1 MRRLTTGPRLLR
13 LAGDVLPATALAAT
27 IACSV
32 SENDERLLGEYQAA
46 HIDSAVSLISDSV
59 IAGYVATLGRSMTS
73 RTSRADLDW
82 RFTVVNTS
90 VVNAMALPGGFVYVT
105 RGLIEQSGRV
115 DELAG
120 VMAHEIGHVAH
131 RHSISQ
137 MEKAGKRELA
147 LLMVCTLTNA
157 CSTVGGAIA
166 VQVGA
171 DATTAQYSQRDE
183 TEADSAAV
191 VIAADAGIDPEGLP
205 AFLQKVLEQRTEQP
219 TPLEA
224 FFASHP
230 TDQKRISAL
239 RRHITALGESPE
251 RRLIQDTPE
260 FHAMQDRVRA
270 MPPAPPLPEEYS
282 AAGGDNRRAPHDL
295 RLEE

>member
-1 MRRLTTGPRLLR
+1 MPTLSIGPRLLR
-13 LAGDVLPATALAAT
+13 LARRSLPAAVLAAT

-32 SENDERLLGEYQAA
+32 SESDERVLGESQAA
-46 HIDSAVSLISDSV
+46 YIDSAVALISDSV

-73 RTSRADLDW
+73 GTSRANIDW

-105 RGLIEQSGRV
+105 RGLIEQSGRL

-120 VMAHEIGHVAH
+120 VMAHEIGHVVH
-131 RHSISQ
+131 RHSVSQ
-137 MEKAGKRELA
+137 MEQAEKRELA
-147 LLMVCTLTNA
+147 LLMVCTLTNV
-157 CSTVGGAIA
+157 CRTIGGGIA

-171 DATTAQYSQRDE
+171 DAAAAQYSQRDE

-191 VIAADAGIDPEGLP
+191 IIAANAGIDPEGLP

-239 RRHITALGESPE
+239 RRHITALGESPK
-251 RRLIQDTPE
+251 RGLIRDTPE
-260 FHAMQDRVRA
+260 FHAVQDRVRA
-270 MPPAPPLPEEYS
+270 LPPAPPLPQEYS
-282 AAGGDNRRAPHDL
+282 AAGRGNRRASHNQP
-295 RLEE
+295 LEE